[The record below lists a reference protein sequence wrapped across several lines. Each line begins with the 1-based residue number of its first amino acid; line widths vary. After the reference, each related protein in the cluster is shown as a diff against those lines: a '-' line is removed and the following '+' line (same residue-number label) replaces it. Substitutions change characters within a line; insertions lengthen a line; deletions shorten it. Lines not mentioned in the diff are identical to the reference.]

1 MSAPAFAG
9 INTQDSPTD
18 IDHTYALVADNCVID
33 KFGRTGAR
41 MGYEYLTTLP
51 HPITAISEF
60 IFPNGGLQKI
70 YCGNLKIYKEGNINI
85 TPAGAVIGSDDWKIV
100 EVNNMLV
107 LVALGNDP
115 LVIYDDGTANLICK
129 RMIDH
134 PTASGSIPIVNEA
147 LSAFG
152 RLWVANSPLDSQTV
166 YWSDLLIPCAWNTGS
181 AGAIDLS
188 KVWADG
194 SDEVVAIAEHNDN
207 LIIFGKRQIL
217 IYDGAVEPETMKIKD
232 KLVGVGCIARD
243 SVQSIGSDIIFLS
256 ASGVRSLSRVI
267 QEKSAPL
274 RDVSLNV
281 RDDLLEYVA
290 RQTEPIKS
298 VYSERY
304 SFYLLVFE
312 DRAFC
317 FNLSGALPNGSF
329 RCTTWSGGI
338 IANCYYQTKRKSIL
352 IGKQGVA
359 IYQGY
364 LDNTTPY
371 LMQFFT
377 GYLAFEAPFILKFLK
392 KIGVVLIGGEGSRV
406 RLKWAYDYNYK
417 FDYRQLQVPSATKSE
432 WGVGEY
438 GSAVYDEGKL
448 ARDISTPAA
457 GNGTVIQVG
466 VEAEVIGKP
475 VSIQRLNIYAV
486 RGASV

>member
-1 MSAPAFAG
+1 M
-9 INTQDSPTD
+9 
-18 IDHTYALVADNCVID
+18 
-33 KFGRTGAR
+33 
-41 MGYEYLTTLP
+41 
-51 HPITAISEF
+51 
-60 IFPNGGLQKI
+60 
-70 YCGNLKIYKEGNINI
+70 
-85 TPAGAVIGSDDWKIV
+85 
-100 EVNNMLV
+100 
-107 LVALGNDP
+107 
-115 LVIYDDGTANLICK
+115 
-129 RMIDH
+129 
-134 PTASGSIPIVNEA
+134 
-147 LSAFG
+147 
-152 RLWVANSPLDSQTV
+152 
-166 YWSDLLIPCAWNTGS
+166 
-181 AGAIDLS
+181 
-188 KVWADG
+188 
-194 SDEVVAIAEHNDN
+194 
-207 LIIFGKRQIL
+207 
-217 IYDGAVEPETMKIKD
+217 
-232 KLVGVGCIARD
+232 
-243 SVQSIGSDIIFLS
+243 
-256 ASGVRSLSRVI
+256 
-267 QEKSAPL
+267 
-274 RDVSLNV
+274 
-281 RDDLLEYVA
+281 
-290 RQTEPIKS
+290 
-298 VYSERY
+298 
-304 SFYLLVFE
+304 FE